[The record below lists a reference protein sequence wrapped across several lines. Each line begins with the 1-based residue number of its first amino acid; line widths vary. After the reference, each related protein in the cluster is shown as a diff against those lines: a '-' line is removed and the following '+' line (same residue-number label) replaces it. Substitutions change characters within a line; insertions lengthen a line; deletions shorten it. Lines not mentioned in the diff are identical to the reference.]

1 MVLAVFLF
9 EGSEEAGFDSIPAGL
24 IDFEGFQAVPPG
36 LGRTFEDAGPLL
48 YFVAVITPGDL
59 SASLNSLNVSASSG
73 GVLAFISV
81 KQRKVSSLLQAVMGS
96 QGIVEV
102 SGVWRVGHFARGV
115 FTNLGFVFRIYLLS
129 GLDMVELWRV
139 CFTEK

>member
-36 LGRTFEDAGPLL
+36 LGRTFEDAGQLL
-48 YFVAVITPGDL
+48 YFVAVIAPGDL

-81 KQRKVSSLLQAVMGS
+81 KLCETERGLFIASGS
-96 QGIVEV
+96 HG
-102 SGVWRVGHFARGV
+102 
-115 FTNLGFVFRIYLLS
+115 
-129 GLDMVELWRV
+129 
-139 CFTEK
+139 